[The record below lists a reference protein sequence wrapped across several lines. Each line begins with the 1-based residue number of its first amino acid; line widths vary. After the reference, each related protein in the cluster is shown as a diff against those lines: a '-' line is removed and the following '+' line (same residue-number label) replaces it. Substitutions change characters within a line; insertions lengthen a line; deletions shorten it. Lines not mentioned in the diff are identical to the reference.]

1 MTGAKGALVLIIAS
15 VGSVALFFAVA
26 QVVDFITFKNSS
38 AQPRRLLPFES
49 PPLPAVGNFKNNKAA
64 PKPEPPL
71 KLGFYTSLSK
81 PDQNTAP
88 AAIPQKKADT
98 KTAQVKTPAESV
110 FPAKNLQET
119 KHVPSPVEST
129 PPAKIAQEAKK
140 TMQEQPA
147 GGAQYILQAG
157 AFQRA
162 DKAAQ
167 VVAEL
172 KNAGYT
178 AYTDTI
184 TVPGKGTLIRVRIG
198 AFHDVSEARRKAA
211 EVQVKTKIPVL
222 ISKK

>member
-1 MTGAKGALVLIIAS
+1 MTGAKGALALIIAS

-38 AQPRRLLPFES
+38 VQTRRLLPFES

-64 PKPEPPL
+64 LKSEPPM
-71 KLGFYTSLSK
+71 KLGFYTSLAN

-88 AAIPQKKADT
+88 AVIPQKKANT

-110 FPAKNLQET
+110 PPAKNPQET
-119 KHVPSPVEST
+119 KHVLSPLEST
-129 PPAKIAQEAKK
+129 PPAKSVQEAKK
-140 TMQEQPA
+140 AMQEQPA
-147 GGAQYILQAG
+147 GDAQYVLQVG

-172 KNAGYT
+172 QSAGYT

-184 TVPGKGTLIRVRIG
+184 TVPGKGPLIRVRMG

-211 EVQVKTKIPVL
+211 EVQGKTKIPVL